1 MKKLLYLILIL
12 VTSFFLDSCSDDFLK
27 LTPQSSLTSGNFFK
41 TKDQLLQALNGAYE
55 SLRNTKSGGYPGYA
69 MAEMRADN
77 THFENNPTCRPGAD
91 GSPYNIDLFNES
103 SINPVVVA
111 MWRSLYEGIARA
123 NNVIANAS
131 LIQLSPEDKS
141 MIEGQARFLRAVYY
155 FDLVRYFGGVPL
167 HLGPVLGT
175 KDAFVPRST
184 VDDVYKA
191 LVQDLTNAVSQLK
204 APAFPQDGRATQ
216 GSARM
221 VLAEVYL
228 FQKNFPLAEKELKSI
243 TQMGYNL
250 LPNYASVFDLAN
262 KNSRESIFEVQYAQG
277 NQGQQSN
284 FYAFLPYTSDLFLIT
299 GVKSSNGPCDI
310 GFNTPTGEIIRAFE
324 SKDSRLDASIA
335 IAEGSIQS
343 SGSFK
348 IEAIKSPLGYIT
360 PSNKK
365 SYAYI
370 KKRFRAHSQ
379 QRNQA
384 DNTHVYRY
392 SDALLLLA
400 DALNEQN
407 KSSEALPYLNQ
418 VRSRAGLPAVTE
430 TNPNS
435 LRGIIAHERRVE
447 LAFENRRWFDLLRT
461 GKAIEVM
468 TAHGQYIKK
477 EYGSLGYLPPVSY
490 AVTADKLIYPVPN
503 REVEI
508 GKLKQNP
515 GY

>member
-1 MKKLLYLILIL
+1 
-12 VTSFFLDSCSDDFLK
+12 LK
-27 LTPQSSLTSGNFFK
+27 VTPQSSLTSGNFFK

-55 SLRNTKSGGYPGYA
+55 RLRDTKSGGYPGYA

-77 THFENNPTCRPGAD
+77 THFEYNTTCRPGAD
-91 GSPYNIDLFNES
+91 GGPYNIDFFNEI
-103 SINPVVVA
+103 SINPVVVT
-111 MWRSLYEGIARA
+111 MWESLYEGIARA

-131 LIQLSPEDKS
+131 LVKLSPEDKS

-167 HLGPVLGT
+167 HLGPVMGVN
-175 KDAFVPRST
+175 DAYVPRST
-184 VDDVYKA
+184 VDEVYKA
-191 LVQDLTNAVSQLK
+191 IIADLTNAVSQLK
-204 APAFPQDGRATQ
+204 APAFPQDGKATQ

-250 LPNYASVFDLAN
+250 LPDYASVFDLAN

-277 NQGQQSN
+277 NQGQESN
-284 FYAFLPYTSDLFLIT
+284 FYSFLPYTNDLFPIT
-299 GVKSSNGPCDI
+299 GIHSANGPCNI
-310 GFNTPTGEIIRAFE
+310 GFNTPTGELISAFE

-335 IAEGSIQS
+335 IAEGVLES
-343 SGSFK
+343 SGTFK
-348 IEAIKSPLGYIT
+348 IEEIKSPLGYIT

-370 KKRFRAHSQ
+370 KKRYHDHSVQ
-379 QRNQA
+379 KNQD
-384 DNTHVYRY
+384 DNTHIYRY

-407 KSSEALPYLNQ
+407 KSLEALPYLNQ
-418 VRSRAGLPAVTE
+418 VRSRAGLPAVTGID
-430 TNPNS
+430 PNS

-461 GKAIEVM
+461 GKAVEVM

-477 EYGSLGYLPPVSY
+477 AYGSLGYLPQVSY
-490 AVTADKLIYPVPN
+490 AVTQDKLIYPIPN

-508 GKLKQNP
+508 AKIKQNP